1 MLLFDENL
9 AARLVTELKDLYP
22 GCAHLSHYDLVG
34 SSDRTI
40 WDHARQQGLAIVSK
54 DGDFRELGIRPGAPP
69 KLIWL
74 RAANCSTAEIIR
86 LLRECC
92 ADIRSFP
99 ENDAVGVFPL
109 S

>member
-9 AARLVTELKDLYP
+9 AARLVAELKDLYP

-34 SSDRTI
+34 SSDRAI
-40 WDHARQQGLAIVSK
+40 WDHARQQGLTIVSK
-54 DGDFRELGIRPGAPP
+54 DGDFRELSIRLGVPP
-69 KLIWL
+69 KIVWI
-74 RAANCSTAEIIR
+74 RAGNCSTAEIIR
-86 LLRECC
+86 LLRERCV
-92 ADIRSFP
+92 DIRSFL